1 MYTVTVPAIL
11 AHATRLYEEML
22 AESTPYEQGGHLYK
36 GFMQETFKRTNLSS
50 PYYSRLTK
58 LLKEMGCITQIQ
70 RGARG
75 GKESVWHL
83 RQPPTED
90 LMLEVDPAA
99 INGANQLA
107 EVVRQNHS
115 ILSQR
120 IKDLGRRISSL
131 EAAAKE
137 QEVKSR
143 VKEVPLP
150 PTPKKGS

>member
-1 MYTVTVPAIL
+1 
-11 AHATRLYEEML
+11 
-22 AESTPYEQGGHLYK
+22 
-36 GFMQETFKRTNLSS
+36 
-50 PYYSRLTK
+50 
-58 LLKEMGCITQIQ
+58 
-70 RGARG
+70 
-75 GKESVWHL
+75 
-83 RQPPTED
+83 
-90 LMLEVDPAA
+90 MLEVDPAA